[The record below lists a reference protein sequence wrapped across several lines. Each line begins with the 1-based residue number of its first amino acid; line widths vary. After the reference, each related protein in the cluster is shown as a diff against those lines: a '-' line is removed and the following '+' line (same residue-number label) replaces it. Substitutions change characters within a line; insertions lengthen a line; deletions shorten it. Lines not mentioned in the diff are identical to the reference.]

1 MMEIKNQIV
10 KNLDKVLN
18 EYTVKNYIPGLA
30 VGVVYDN
37 EVIYTKGF
45 GVKNIETKEK
55 VDEYSLFHMAS
66 VSKTFVVTG
75 IMQLVEQ
82 GKIKLDS
89 HLIEYLPY
97 FELKDD
103 RYKKITIRQMLS
115 HISGMPDEEDYEWDK
130 PQYDAGALERYVRS
144 LKDKE
149 LMWEPG
155 EKFAYSNIAFEI
167 LGDVIAKVSGVSF
180 EDYMKENILDVLKMK
195 ESNFLKPLVS
205 KELLTSPHILG
216 IENPYGAKVSE
227 VFPYNRAHGPS
238 STLCSNVVELCN
250 YAIANMNEG
259 RFEKTKILEANSY
272 EELWKQQAVTG
283 WGGYTSQIGLAWFL
297 GEYKGN
303 KVRSHNGGDTGFRSN
318 LITLP
323 ERGIAIAIMANS
335 DYMSLNNLCT
345 NILDIVLGDK
355 IEAIKESFAHYIA
368 KRMINDGYEM
378 AVKEYYEIK
387 ENSMGKYFVNEGE
400 LNILA
405 YALLE
410 YNNIKAIDLLKISII
425 VFPESSNLYDSLGEI
440 YLINGDKDLALE
452 SYKKSVELDPK
463 NIRGKKILE
472 KLISENK

>member
-1 MMEIKNQIV
+1 MEIKNQIV
-10 KNLDKVLN
+10 KNLEMVLN
-18 EYTVKNYIPGLA
+18 EYTLKNYIPGLA

-45 GVKNIETKEK
+45 GVKNIDTKEPIN
-55 VDEYSLFHMAS
+55 EYSLFHMAS

-89 HLIEYLPY
+89 HLIEYIPY

-130 PQYDAGALERYVRS
+130 PQYDDGALERYVRS

-155 EKFAYSNIAFEI
+155 EKFAYSNIAYEI

-195 ESNFLKPLVS
+195 ESNFLKPLVV
-205 KELLTSPHILG
+205 KELLTTPHIIG

-227 VFPYNRAHGPS
+227 IFPYNRSHGPS

-259 RFEKTKILEANSY
+259 KFEKAKILDANSY
-272 EELWKQQAVTG
+272 EELWSEHAVTG
-283 WGGYTSQIGLAWFL
+283 WGGYTSEIGLAWFL

-303 KVRSHNGGDTGFRSN
+303 KVRSHSGIDTGFRSN
-318 LITLP
+318 LIILP
-323 ERGIAIAIMANS
+323 ERGISIAIMTNS

-345 NILDIVLGDK
+345 NILDIVLGNK
-355 IEAIKESFAHYIA
+355 IDIIKESFAHHIA
-368 KRMINDGYEM
+368 KTMVNDGYEM
-378 AVKEYYEIK
+378 AVKEYQEIK
-387 ENSMGKYFVNEGE
+387 GNSIEKYFVNEGE
-400 LNILA
+400 LNILS

-410 YNNIKAIDLLKISII
+410 YSNIKAIELLKISTI

-440 YLINGDKDLALE
+440 YLINGEKDLALK
-452 SYKKSVELDPK
+452 SYKKSVELNPK

-472 KLISENK
+472 ELINERK